1 MFEIYKKNYEYPII
15 FIGNPKAIFYL
26 ATSSFWIVYTHLHD
40 FLKWKITPP
49 QKCRYIQVW
58 HASGA
63 FKKFGQDSANEF
75 IEEKEILKREKEYID
90 SIIVTSEICKNP
102 FSTAFG
108 VDKNK
113 IKVLGNSRTDIFF
126 DEVKK
131 EEIRKKIK
139 KLFPKIQNKKVIL
152 YAPTFRDN
160 DLDNYKMKIDFRYLN
175 KELGDEYIFLLK
187 LHPHI
192 KNNLEEDDIFINL
205 SSYKDVNELLMVTDY
220 LITDY
225 SSVALDFCYLEKPI
239 IFYAYDLESYENNI
253 RGFYYNYEEFIPKN
267 SLARTNEDI
276 MKIIKENLIS
286 KEELKKFRI
295 KNHLYNDGNSSKRII
310 DYLFQ
315 I

>member
-1 MFEIYKKNYEYPII
+1 MRKIFMLYFSFIYNLFKKLFPINKNLIIFIDNNGLNNTKYLYEEIKKRQLNKKCYFVVKSIKKNYEYPII

-175 KELGDEYIFLLK
+175 KELGKNYKFIIIYSTRILLFF
-187 LHPHI
+187 I
-192 KNNLEEDDIFINL
+192 K
-205 SSYKDVNELLMVTDY
+205 SSL
-220 LITDY
+220 Y
-225 SSVALDFCYLEKPI
+225 SSILSITKYLYFE
-239 IFYAYDLESYENNI
+239 
-253 RGFYYNYEEFIPKN
+253 
-267 SLARTNEDI
+267 
-276 MKIIKENLIS
+276 
-286 KEELKKFRI
+286 
-295 KNHLYNDGNSSKRII
+295 
-310 DYLFQ
+310 
-315 I
+315 